1 MLIEYEMKT
10 VHFKVEEKSL
20 KIMMYESVNL
30 LNEKK
35 LFYLGLSGIGI
46 SKSFNF

>member
-1 MLIEYEMKT
+1 MLIEYETKT
-10 VHFKVEEKSL
+10 VRFKVEEKSL

-35 LFYLGLSGIGI
+35 NTSQVEAEQAVF
-46 SKSFNF
+46 